1 MKYYE
6 TTFEE
11 YIHSCSEYNIHP
23 ELDKYIS
30 SFPDSI
36 YDMKQ
41 MIIYGPTGVGKYT
54 QTLRILEKYSPSKLK
69 YEKKITAVTDKQS
82 YQYKISDIHYEIDMS
97 MLGCYSKT
105 LWHEIFSQ
113 VIDIISVKPSKV
125 GIIVCKNFHMIH
137 SELLETFYS
146 YIQQYNHNQTTI
158 IVKFILI
165 TDHISFIPNKIL
177 DVCNVVKVERPSK
190 EKYSTI
196 ATTNLKNF
204 TTPLDNESIL
214 NRVSKPRQIVDN
226 AKKKN
231 IIGLVKS
238 IDVSGITNTKELRSF
253 DLLFSN
259 NNQTQILPDDNFN
272 IVCNKIIEAI
282 IIEKDV
288 DYLSLRDTLYD
299 ILTYNLDTIE
309 CIWYILSYLIHNMH
323 LDKKDISDICINMY
337 SFLKYY
343 NNNYRPIYHLESI
356 FYYITNKVRGFH
368 EL

>member
-1 MKYYE
+1 M
-6 TTFEE
+6 
-11 YIHSCSEYNIHP
+11 
-23 ELDKYIS
+23 
-30 SFPDSI
+30 
-36 YDMKQ
+36 
-41 MIIYGPTGVGKYT
+41 
-54 QTLRILEKYSPSKLK
+54 
-69 YEKKITAVTDKQS
+69 
-82 YQYKISDIHYEIDMS
+82 
-97 MLGCYSKT
+97 
-105 LWHEIFSQ
+105 
-113 VIDIISVKPSKV
+113 
-125 GIIVCKNFHMIH
+125 
-137 SELLETFYS
+137 
-146 YIQQYNHNQTTI
+146 
-158 IVKFILI
+158 
-165 TDHISFIPNKIL
+165 
-177 DVCNVVKVERPSK
+177 ERPSK

-309 CIWYILSYLIHNMH
+309 CVWYILSYLIHNMH

-337 SFLKYY
+337 GFLKYY